1 MSRLSFLSYNKPFY
15 FYPVH
20 MRKERLTREGRER
33 KQGCLLVGAG
43 VAVFGDIS
51 EFSPNVFMP
60 PADSRSPAPGLA
72 AVIKSSS
79 TQHTVLQTLEVSLLW
94 NCLGGSPRLG
104 GRCSCVH
111 APGPFA
117 QRAASTSLSRAAAPF
132 LLSQPHPNL
141 TFKGHYLQA
150 ASITSAQT
158 QLAG

>member
-1 MSRLSFLSYNKPFY
+1 M
-15 FYPVH
+15 
-20 MRKERLTREGRER
+20 
-33 KQGCLLVGAG
+33 QGCLLVGAG

-79 TQHTVLQTLEVSLLW
+79 TQHTLTDVRSF
-94 NCLGGSPRLG
+94 SPMELSG
-104 GRCSCVH
+104 GRSQAGGQCSGVH

-132 LLSQPHPNL
+132 LLSQPHPGL

-150 ASITSAQT
+150 AFITSAQI
-158 QLAG
+158 QLAGR